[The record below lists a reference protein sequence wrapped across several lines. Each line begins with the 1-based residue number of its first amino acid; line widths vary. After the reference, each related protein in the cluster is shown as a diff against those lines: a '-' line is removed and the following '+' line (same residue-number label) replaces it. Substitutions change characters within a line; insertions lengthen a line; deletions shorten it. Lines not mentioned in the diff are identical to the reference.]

1 MTGAIKKYY
10 GVLTLL
16 CVLTGLLV
24 HEFSIF
30 AGYTPLLLALLV
42 FSLVVEHS
50 IGDFRRIIHHPR
62 FLGLVMASTFLV
74 YPIMGFIFI
83 RILGLGPD
91 LSVGVILLSFAP
103 APVVAALWTEISG
116 GDGTPA
122 ISAALISMLI
132 SVAVYPMVLYALG
145 VASSAVAFR
154 VLSLLLFSVFIPAIM
169 ALILRIEVAVI
180 QPVRDGLNLLSSI
193 LGLLIIIVAVA
204 HMSGALAGWG
214 VLRVV
219 FLVSVMLLAG
229 FIYGFLVGR
238 RMPEYRIASIYT
250 AGMRDGVIP
259 VGVALTYFSS
269 AAALPATILLVVMP
283 VFTGIVYY
291 LVGTG
296 D

>member
-1 MTGAIKKYY
+1 MTGVIKKYY
-10 GVLTLL
+10 GVLTLI
-16 CVLTGLLV
+16 CVLTGLLFP
-24 HEFSIF
+24 EFSIF

-42 FSLVVEHS
+42 FSLVVEHR
-50 IGDFRRIIHHPR
+50 IGDFGRIIHHPR
-62 FLGLVMASTFLV
+62 FLGMVLASTFLV

-103 APVVAALWTEISG
+103 APVVAALWTEMSG
-116 GDGTPA
+116 CDGTPA
-122 ISAALISMLI
+122 ISAALTSMLL
-132 SVAVYPMVLYALG
+132 SVAVYPLVLYALG
-145 VASSAVAFR
+145 VASPVVAFR
-154 VLSLLLFSVFIPAIM
+154 VLSLLLFSVFIPSIV
-169 ALILRIEVAVI
+169 ALILRIEFALV
-180 QPVRDGLNLLSSI
+180 QPVRYSLNLLSSI

-204 HMSGALAGWG
+204 HMSGSLAGWG

-238 RMPEYRIASIYT
+238 RMPEYRVASIYT
-250 AGMRDGVIP
+250 SGMRDGMIP

-269 AAALPATILLVVMP
+269 AAALPATLLLVMMP

-291 LVGTG
+291 LVGSS

>member
-1 MTGAIKKYY
+1 MKRAIKKYY
-10 GVLTLL
+10 GVLTLI
-16 CVLTGLLV
+16 CVLIGFLLP
-24 HEFSIF
+24 EFSIF
-30 AGYTPLLLALLV
+30 SGYTPLLLALLV

-50 IGDFRRIIHHPR
+50 IEDLGRIIHHPR
-62 FLGLVMASTFLV
+62 FIVLVLASNFLV
-74 YPIMGFIFI
+74 YPIIGFIFI
-83 RILGLGPD
+83 RILGLDPD
-91 LSVGVILLSFAP
+91 ISVGVILLSFAP
-103 APVVAALWTEISG
+103 SPIVAALWTEISG

-122 ISAALISMLI
+122 ISAALTSMLL
-132 SVAVYPMVLYALG
+132 SVVVYPLVLYALG
-145 VASSAVAFR
+145 VASPAVALR
-154 VLSLLLFSVFIPAIM
+154 VLSMLLFSVFIPAIL
-169 ALILRIEVAVI
+169 ALILRLEVELV
-180 QPVRDGLNLLSSI
+180 QPVRDSMNLLSSI
-193 LGLLIIIVAVA
+193 LGLLIIVVAVA
-204 HMSGALAGWG
+204 HMSGALVGWG

-238 RMPEYRIASIYT
+238 RMPGYRVASIYT
-250 AGMRDGVIP
+250 SGMRDGVIP